1 METNK
6 RTMTAVRSSV
16 SPDFVRHASSSKAFN
31 KDGNTSFT
39 PWLLRFFITAFAVS
53 SAACYTKQKQS
64 QLFLL
69 KSVNQKTG
77 QRFRWVYEVTQNVIV
92 NFDFMDDSEQD
103 PIKTNQSFN
112 QHCDIFNAPIYTG
125 IHVQGKQTH
134 KTMKYWILNLNI
146 LWASNNFY
154 NSRQLTI
161 SPLSV
166 LHDKFGLNQNATQR
180 FHH

>member
-92 NFDFMDDSEQD
+92 NFMDDSEQD
-103 PIKTNQSFN
+103 PIRTNQSFN

-146 LWASNNFY
+146 LSASNNFY

-166 LHDKFGLNQNATQR
+166 LHGKFGLNQDATQR